1 MKLIQNLGCASQKPW
16 SGAYSLGMRGNFAKA
31 SVFRSMTVFVAPGGF
46 NGSSGNWELVVDKKN
61 KLIVH
66 YLYTSGSKK

>member
-1 MKLIQNLGCASQKPW
+1 MKNNGDFDRPYNEQRLVMQQIAEGGTKVPDIDP
-16 SGAYSLGMRGNFAKA
+16 K
-31 SVFRSMTVFVAPGGF
+31 MTKFVAPGGF
-46 NGSSGNWELVVDKKN
+46 NGSSGTWELVVDKKN